1 MLERVNMNNSI
12 NNKLYF
18 IIIGALV
25 FLALLVVLLLSTQT
39 PADHTKLEVSL
50 FPADS
55 VLTID
60 GKNYKN
66 KQSINLRNGN
76 YKATIQ
82 RDGFSTLDTDFTVS
96 KGDKYLAFILESSSE
111 EFVDYVTDNQQDYD
125 DTYSKSSE
133 QLTIALDRQNEET
146 PILSV
151 LPYDQGVYIIGTIIG
166 SDPLVVEI
174 VGSTGYRKEAINK
187 MYELRLD
194 PADYIIEFRD
204 YSNPFEKE
212 G

>member
-1 MLERVNMNNSI
+1 MNNSI

-25 FLALLVVLLLSTQT
+25 FLALLVVLLLSAQT

-55 VLTID
+55 LLTID

-174 VGSTGYRKEAINK
+174 VGSTGYRNEAIK
-187 MYELRLD
+187 KLYELGID
-194 PADYIIEFRD
+194 PADYIIKFRD
-204 YSNPFEKE
+204 YNNPFEKE

>member
-1 MLERVNMNNSI
+1 MNNSI

-18 IIIGALV
+18 IIIGVLV
-25 FLALLVVLLLSTQT
+25 ILAVMIVLLLSIQT

-76 YKATIQ
+76 HKATIQ

-174 VGSTGYRKEAINK
+174 VGSTGYRNEAIK
-187 MYELRLD
+187 KLYELGID
-194 PADYIIEFRD
+194 PADYIIKFRD
-204 YSNPFEKE
+204 YNNPFEKE

>member
-1 MLERVNMNNSI
+1 MNNSI

-39 PADHTKLEVSL
+39 PADHTKLEISL
-50 FPADS
+50 FPSDS

-66 KQSINLRNGN
+66 KQSITLSNGN
-76 YKATIQ
+76 HKATIQ
-82 RDGFSTLDTDFTVS
+82 RDGFSTLNVDFTVS
-96 KGDKYLAFILESSSE
+96 NGDKYLAYILEASSE
-111 EFVDYVTDNQQDYD
+111 EFIDYEIDNQQDYD

-133 QLTIALDRQNEET
+133 QISIGLNRQTEES

-174 VGSTGYRKEAINK
+174 VGSTGYRNEAIK
-187 MYELRLD
+187 KLYELGID

>member
-1 MLERVNMNNSI
+1 MNNSI

-76 YKATIQ
+76 HKATIQ

-174 VGSTGYRKEAINK
+174 VGSTGYRKEAIK
-187 MYELRLD
+187 KLYELGID
-194 PADYIIEFRD
+194 PADYIIKFRD
-204 YSNPFEKE
+204 YNNPFEKE

>member
-1 MLERVNMNNSI
+1 MNNSI

-174 VGSTGYRKEAINK
+174 VGSTGYRKEAIK
-187 MYELRLD
+187 KLYELGID
-194 PADYIIEFRD
+194 PADYIIKFRD
-204 YSNPFEKE
+204 YNNPFEKE

>member
-1 MLERVNMNNSI
+1 MNNSI

-174 VGSTGYRKEAINK
+174 VGSTGYRNEAIK
-187 MYELRLD
+187 KLYELGID
-194 PADYIIEFRD
+194 PADYIIKFRD
-204 YSNPFEKE
+204 YNNPFEKE

>member
-1 MLERVNMNNSI
+1 MNNSI

>member
-1 MLERVNMNNSI
+1 MNNSI

-66 KQSINLRNGN
+66 KQSINLRNCN

-174 VGSTGYRKEAINK
+174 VGSTGYRNEAIK
-187 MYELRLD
+187 KLYELGID
-194 PADYIIEFRD
+194 PADYIIKFRD
-204 YSNPFEKE
+204 YNNPFEKE

>member
-1 MLERVNMNNSI
+1 MNNSI

-174 VGSTGYRKEAINK
+174 VGSTGYRNEALK
-187 MYELRLD
+187 KLYELGID
-194 PADYIIEFRD
+194 PADYIIKFRD
-204 YSNPFEKE
+204 YNNPFEKE

>member
-1 MLERVNMNNSI
+1 MNNSI

-76 YKATIQ
+76 YKATIK

-174 VGSTGYRKEAINK
+174 VGSTGYRNEAIK
-187 MYELRLD
+187 KLYELGID
-194 PADYIIEFRD
+194 PADYIIKFRD
-204 YSNPFEKE
+204 YNNPFEKE

>member
-1 MLERVNMNNSI
+1 MNNSL
-12 NNKLYF
+12 NNKIYL
-18 IIIGALV
+18 IIIGAFV
-25 FLALLVVLLLSTQT
+25 FLAFLVVLLLSMQT
-39 PADHTKLEVSL
+39 PADHTKLEISL
-50 FPADS
+50 FPSDS

-66 KQSINLRNGN
+66 KQSITLRNGN
-76 YKATIQ
+76 HKATIK

-96 KGDKYLAFILESSSE
+96 KGDKYLTYILEASSE

-125 DTYSKSSE
+125 DTYGKSSE

-174 VGSTGYRKEAINK
+174 VGSTGYRNEAIK
-187 MYELRLD
+187 KLYELGID
-194 PADYIIEFRD
+194 PADYIIKFRD
-204 YSNPFEKE
+204 YNNPFEKE